1 MNLPNFHKLDE
12 AVVIHSHKYI
22 SKLKGTSGFLCCNR
36 LFKWISTM
44 ELYRESSSISVG
56 IQAWQTKKS
65 SSSGLSLLI
74 RQWLSRSGHPPG
86 DVPSGLAYN

>member
-22 SKLKGTSGFLCCNR
+22 SKLKGTSGFLCCNQ

-56 IQAWQTKKS
+56 IKEA
-65 SSSGLSLLI
+65 
-74 RQWLSRSGHPPG
+74 
-86 DVPSGLAYN
+86 GLADKEKQQLRPQFTD